1 MTASNN
7 GWSSNFDNDF
17 SASPQT
23 TNDYEFNQRGKPAK
37 AVIGLGILVA
47 FGLALTFFH
56 PANHDASTSTLSAM
70 VRDSAHANAVNNAPA
85 HTIGQ
90 APSTSAK

>member
-23 TNDYEFNQRGKPAK
+23 TDDYEFNQRGKPAK

-56 PANHDASTSTLSAM
+56 PANHDASTSSAM